1 LEGLTDYLSL
11 QSTKNIIRKTTYE
24 KIIDKYIGEVRNF
37 EVAPINSITD
47 ANQISEKYRYN
58 YVPLLLTAIEKE
70 LGEKDMWNWIRQV
83 INSEN
88 EVTDY
93 DFFINTLRDAGIDD
107 KKIESIE
114 SLYISSERAKQNVL
128 SKLR

>member
-1 LEGLTDYLSL
+1 
-11 QSTKNIIRKTTYE
+11 
-24 KIIDKYIGEVRNF
+24 
-37 EVAPINSITD
+37 
-47 ANQISEKYRYN
+47 
-58 YVPLLLTAIEKE
+58 LTAIEKE

>member
-1 LEGLTDYLSL
+1 MEGLTDYLSL